1 MTFADI
7 EKKAMIA
14 WFIGFSTLMLLM
26 VVEMGSSGAAE
37 QASAKA
43 SNLLLVDYTCGDGMH
58 FDFKQ
63 GCVTDAPKL
72 KRKMIRDRERKVRR
86 SVERTAQL
94 GFSQTIVA

>member
-1 MTFADI
+1 MTFAEI
-7 EKKAMIA
+7 EKKAMVA
-14 WFIGFSTLMLLM
+14 WFIGFSTFMLSM
-26 VVEMGSSGAAE
+26 VLAMGSSGAAE

-43 SNLLLVDYTCGDGMH
+43 NNLLLVDYTCGDGMH

-63 GCVTDAPKL
+63 GCVADAPKL
-72 KRKMIRDRERKVRR
+72 KRKMVRDREQEVRR

>member
-1 MTFADI
+1 MTFANI

-14 WFIGFSTLMLLM
+14 WFIGFSTFMLSMM
-26 VVEMGSSGAAE
+26 VAMGSSGASE
-37 QASAKA
+37 QTGAKP
-43 SNLLLVDYTCGDGMH
+43 SNLLPVDYTCGDGMH

-72 KRKMIRDRERKVRR
+72 KKKMVHDREHKVRR
-86 SVERTAQL
+86 SVDRTAQL